1 VISPYVIRAVGARA
15 ARRLFLTAERF
26 DAREARRQ
34 GLVHD
39 VVPPEQLANAVEHVV
54 FMLLEGGPA
63 ALAASKALARH
74 VADAAIDDALIAE
87 TAARIA
93 RVRVSS
99 EGQEG
104 ITAFLEK
111 RKPRW
116 RV

>member
-1 VISPYVIRAVGARA
+1 
-15 ARRLFLTAERF
+15 
-26 DAREARRQ
+26 
-34 GLVHD
+34 
-39 VVPPEQLANAVEHVV
+39 V

-63 ALAASKALARH
+63 ALAATKALTRL
-74 VADAAIDDALIAE
+74 VANSAIDDALIAE

-93 RVRVSS
+93 RVRVSP

-116 RV
+116 RM